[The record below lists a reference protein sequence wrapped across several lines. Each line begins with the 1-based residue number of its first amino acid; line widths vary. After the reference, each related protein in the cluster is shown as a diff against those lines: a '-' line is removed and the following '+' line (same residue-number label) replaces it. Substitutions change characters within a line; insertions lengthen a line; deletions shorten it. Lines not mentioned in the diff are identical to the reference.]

1 VKFEKNKI
9 FKAYPQDKRAFRV
22 AVECRD
28 TLRASS
34 RKSSI
39 CVALVMFQNP
49 FFLIILFSMLLA
61 GNLRAE
67 PGSSTPAGSKATLS
81 EKSNSHLDL
90 VVTQTG
96 FSASE
101 YVSEKE
107 LKFQNVCSEF
117 AKFLTNNRGLWGT
130 GPFRKV
136 VCFSD
141 GATVPKSPRSWRL
154 EITGNSEN
162 KKFDIFFI
170 DASGASQLE
179 STLSL
184 ETELTPTA
192 LLSVKRTRAMIAAV
206 LTLGMPFRSI
216 VKKTAI
222 NQDSTFKLQGFQL
235 SDLPPPETSLQIF
248 SLNRTRGLWLPK
260 VVGTAEINQD
270 AGAQLSY
277 KVSLFDPT
285 VGGNGRDKLAKG
297 IYYLQQ
303 SENRDE
309 ERSRVESAL
318 KQDLSGFLKK
328 LVTFARAVYI
338 GGRYGQ
344 PLGRSKGVLSQAA
357 TVGVFGEFRG
367 GLFQGI
373 KFNYDAIPLQETVIE
388 SAEQKFSWSRIQ
400 LGYGFGRRF
409 NNILFNWIDLTPKIG
424 VTSMEYSQ
432 GASDLSGDLGFEFKL
447 QKAPTLGAEIGI
459 EKRTPYFLAR
469 LWSSGSYSV
478 GILQKDKK
486 YKSSS
491 VRVGFDVYRDLFAL
505 GSIKVALLGFGA
517 GDASTFTRSVTD
529 AEIQADPNLVTNLK
543 YQSVYAGGGL
553 TLTW

>member
-1 VKFEKNKI
+1 MLQV
-9 FKAYPQDKRAFRV
+9 P
-22 AVECRD
+22 
-28 TLRASS
+28 
-34 RKSSI
+34 
-39 CVALVMFQNP
+39 
-49 FFLIILFSMLLA
+49 LILMLLSTLLSA
-61 GNLRAE
+61 GYVHAE
-67 PGSSTPAGSKATLS
+67 TLPVNPPTASKIASTGKG
-81 EKSNSHLDL
+81 KSHLDL

-107 LKFQNVCSEF
+107 LKFQNVCMEF
-117 AKFLTNNRGLWGT
+117 AKFFTNNRGLWGT
-130 GPFRKV
+130 GPFREV
-136 VCFSD
+136 VCSPD
-141 GATVPKSPRSWRL
+141 GAAVPKSPRSWRL
-154 EITGNSEN
+154 EISGDSAN
-162 KKFDIFFI
+162 KKFDMFFI
-170 DASGASQLE
+170 DALGASQLE

-216 VKKTAI
+216 VKKSAI

-235 SDLPPPETSLQIF
+235 ADLPPPETSLQIF
-248 SLNRTRGLWLPK
+248 SLNRTRGLWFPK

-270 AGAQLSY
+270 VRVPLSY

-285 VGGNGRDKLAKG
+285 VGGSGRGKLAKG

-318 KQDLSGFLKK
+318 KQDLGGFLKK

-432 GASDLSGDLGFEFKL
+432 GGSDLSGDLGFEFKL

-529 AEIQADPNLVTNLK
+529 AEIQADPNMVTNLK